1 MFAQRARLEGEL
13 EGNLKRR
20 VSRVCGLILRR
31 GRVSSCPC
39 LESHLG
45 RGWALVTGKGTGLGK
60 GRGWRTSRQL
70 EARATHA
77 EGQLLLLL
85 KVDVVLQLLLLLLAQ
100 GQERDSLW

>member
-60 GRGWRTSRQL
+60 GRWWRQL
-70 EARATHA
+70 EARATHT

-85 KVDVVLQLLLLLLAQ
+85 EVDVVLQLLLLLLAQ